1 MLLTRLV
8 AALEEVLNG
17 LWSRFFNKDRPN
29 MNNNKDVFKNV
40 LISPYL
46 SLNMNNNKEVFKNVQ
61 VGLDGKG
68 SEGGREGNSVL
79 Y

>member
-17 LWSRFFNKDRPN
+17 LWSRFLNKDRPN

-40 LISPYL
+40 
-46 SLNMNNNKEVFKNVQ
+46 Q
-61 VGLDGKG
+61 VGIEVSTGKG
-68 SEGGREGNSVL
+68 QRGAGKAIVYFIRGFLS
-79 Y
+79 